1 MNYKQRIKLGDQLE
15 RRGMS
20 QKELAELTGIR
31 PNAISNLVRGFVE
44 RITINHIERI
54 ASALDISDINEL
66 LTLEEAKKDE
76 AGGEEST
83 NQ

>member
-1 MNYKQRIKLGDQLE
+1 MNYKLRIKLGDQLE

-54 ASALDISDINEL
+54 ASALDI
-66 LTLEEAKKDE
+66 
-76 AGGEEST
+76 
-83 NQ
+83 

>member
-1 MNYKQRIKLGDQLE
+1 MNYKLRIKLGDQLE

-44 RITINHIERI
+44 RITIDHIERI
-54 ASALDISDINEL
+54 AKALEIADINEL
-66 LTLEEAKKDE
+66 ITFDISEE
-76 AGGEEST
+76 
-83 NQ
+83 

>member
-1 MNYKQRIKLGDQLE
+1 MNYKLRIKLGDQLE